1 MKSGGADLCVVGSVV
16 GNGAVE
22 HHMRGHSARL
32 CAEGRSGCEAEHA
45 GGECD
50 HPEKAEKGRLHEAN
64 RSEGAVRLDCSDL
77 GLRKAVPTR
86 RDLNQCSDA
95 QIPVLSIASE
105 AYVGTFC

>member
-1 MKSGGADLCVVGSVV
+1 MAWWRVWVKSGGADLYSVVGSVV

-50 HPEKAEKGRLHEAN
+50 HSEKAEKGRLHEAN
-64 RSEGAVRLDCSDL
+64 RSEGAVPRLLWIWACARPSTHDAISISAQM
-77 GLRKAVPTR
+77 LRF
-86 RDLNQCSDA
+86 LFY
-95 QIPVLSIASE
+95 L
-105 AYVGTFC
+105 